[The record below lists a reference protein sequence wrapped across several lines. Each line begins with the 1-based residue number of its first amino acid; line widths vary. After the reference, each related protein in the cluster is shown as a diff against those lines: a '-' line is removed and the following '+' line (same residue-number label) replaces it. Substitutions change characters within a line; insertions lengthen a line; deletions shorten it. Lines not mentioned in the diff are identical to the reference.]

1 METTTL
7 ASVLEQDLAGV
18 TDAACARI
26 RRCVP
31 HAQDDPAAEH
41 LESSVRTGLDAFS
54 RAWARQRPLADEE
67 LAEATRWCDRSGDG
81 LPREV
86 LLHAYRVVVDVVRDH
101 IERRVEELGP
111 RLTEPSEVMSLLG
124 QLGLARSLERQLTDA
139 VEAATTVRERVQA
152 ADRLRLEADVVAAL
166 LDVPTDITAAH
177 GLLRELGLSVAGP
190 WTVAAIPAARR
201 APRVRALLSGN
212 GLERTVVA
220 DRPEGVVVLAG
231 DTPAAV
237 AAALAGEE
245 TAGIGGRADALSG
258 VRRSAEEAAS
268 ALEISIGRGLGP
280 VRADRA
286 DLDLLLIGA
295 VTPAE
300 LVERTLAPLARLEAS
315 RRDWMLETLEAYLDA
330 GTSVTAAARALCL
343 HRESARY
350 RITKLRDLFGSD
362 LDDPDRRLALHLA
375 VKALRHGLSPA
386 AAGGDVAAAR
396 T

>member
-1 METTTL
+1 MDTTTL

-18 TDAACARI
+18 TDTACARI
-26 RRCVP
+26 RRCLP

-41 LESSVRTGLDAFS
+41 LESYVGTGLDAFS

-67 LAEATRWCDRSGDG
+67 LAEATRWCDRSSDG

-139 VEAATTVRERVQA
+139 VEAATTVR
-152 ADRLRLEADVVAAL
+152 
-166 LDVPTDITAAH
+166 LD
-177 GLLRELGLSVAGP
+177 
-190 WTVAAIPAARR
+190 
-201 APRVRALLSGN
+201 
-212 GLERTVVA
+212 
-220 DRPEGVVVLAG
+220 
-231 DTPAAV
+231 
-237 AAALAGEE
+237 
-245 TAGIGGRADALSG
+245 
-258 VRRSAEEAAS
+258 
-268 ALEISIGRGLGP
+268 
-280 VRADRA
+280 
-286 DLDLLLIGA
+286 
-295 VTPAE
+295 
-300 LVERTLAPLARLEAS
+300 AS
-315 RRDWMLETLEAYLDA
+315 RRDWMFETLEAYLDA
-330 GTSVTAAARALCL
+330 GSSVTAAARALCL

-386 AAGGDVAAAR
+386 AAGDDVAAAR
-396 T
+396 G